1 MKVIYWLVFLF
12 LIAYLGNM
20 AAFNFHEFMIQEA
33 IGQEQTETGETE
45 TTQEELE
52 DSCE

>member
-1 MKVIYWLVFLF
+1 MKKIIFFIIFIYTV
-12 LIAYLGNM
+12 YYS
-20 AAFNFHEFMIQEA
+20 FNEFMIQEA